1 MAKRHWLL
9 IGAGVALF
17 YAYVFIRWSASFS
30 GYPVYGDADI
40 LASGILGGAFTLAWC
55 ALEVTHQVLIH
66 RRTACPCGYSLK
78 GVKCPECG
86 RDVGTGAE

>member
-9 IGAGVALF
+9 IAACGLLAFAFVL
-17 YAYVFIRWSASFS
+17 IRTPLLYWLWVDRDLDTPTLTWIIIAF
-30 GYPVYGDADI
+30 
-40 LASGILGGAFTLAWC
+40 LASWTT
-55 ALEVTHQVLIH
+55 LEVTHQVLIH

-86 RDVGTGAE
+86 RDVGTGAV

>member
-9 IGAGVALF
+9 IAACGVLLYGF
-17 YAYVFIRWSASFS
+17 GFIRSSMILS
-30 GYPVYGDADI
+30 VYPTYGDTDI
-40 LASGILGGAFTLAWC
+40 YASAALAIALLAAWC
-55 ALEVTHQVLIH
+55 TLEVAYQVLIH

-86 RDVGTGAE
+86 RDVGTGAG

>member
-9 IGAGVALF
+9 IGAGAALLYGFGFIRSGLVLSFYPIYSETDIASSVFVAVAL
-17 YAYVFIRWSASFS
+17 
-30 GYPVYGDADI
+30 
-40 LASGILGGAFTLAWC
+40 LAAWC
-55 ALEVTHQVLIH
+55 TLEVTHQVLIH

-86 RDVGTGAE
+86 RDVGTGAV